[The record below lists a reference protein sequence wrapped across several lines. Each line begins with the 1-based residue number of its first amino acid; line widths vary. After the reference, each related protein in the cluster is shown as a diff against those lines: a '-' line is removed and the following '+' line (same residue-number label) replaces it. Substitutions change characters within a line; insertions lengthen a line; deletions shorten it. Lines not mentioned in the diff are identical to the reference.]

1 VCVNATLLVRTLHVA
16 AAFTAGSGSG
26 ALTVTLTIADGTGQ
40 LQVTCQGATAATA
53 LRCRPGQVLQLVE
66 HSTSTVR

>member
-1 VCVNATLLVRTLHVA
+1 VRTVHVA
-16 AAFTAGSGSG
+16 AAYTAITGSGTLTVI
-26 ALTVTLTIADGTGQ
+26 LTVTDGTGQ

-66 HSTSTVR
+66 HLFVAGVSSL